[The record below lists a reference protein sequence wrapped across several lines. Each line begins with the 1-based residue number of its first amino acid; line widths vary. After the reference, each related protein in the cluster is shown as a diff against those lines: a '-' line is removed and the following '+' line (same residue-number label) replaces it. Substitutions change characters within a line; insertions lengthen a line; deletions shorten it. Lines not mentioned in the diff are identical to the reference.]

1 MENAYTRRAK
11 ARKIRQDAA
20 EEAFLRSHPEQINN
34 GEESTYR
41 SSDNQLNYIAN
52 FTKGLPR
59 NTDRPELGEVG
70 EVDPKAYRMLLKALA
85 SGNPDDF
92 EKIPLGGTRKFT
104 NPQAGLAF
112 DLEGP
117 DCHAVTIPPAP
128 RIDSAENSAE
138 MGELYWMAL
147 LRDVHCKYF
156 DSNDAYGD
164 NDEIKQ
170 KVNLAAE
177 SMSNEFSDFRG
188 PKDQNGKVTSATLF
202 RGFAPGDLVG
212 PYISQFLLKGNSDK
226 ALNLTEKD
234 GYIRFGTQKI
244 DQRQKT
250 AVAGKDY
257 MTDEDCWRKVQSG
270 VDTSGQDE
278 FEKKPLFIRNLR
290 DLATYVHFDAL
301 YQAYLNACLYLLSE
315 MKEKKM
321 TGIVPLEMRGIG
333 GKKFE
338 FPVDRGNPY
347 VDSVNQI
354 GFSTFGG
361 PHILSLVTEVATRA
375 LKAVWYQKW
384 FVHRRLR
391 PEEFG
396 GRVHFHLKSDR
407 KLYPMIDREI
417 LDSLQ
422 TGLLSKYFP
431 NNGTYLLPM
440 AFPEGSP
447 THPAYGAGHA
457 TVAGACVTILK
468 AWFDES
474 FPIENPLI
482 ASDDGTC
489 LVDYNGADKGKLTVG
504 GELNKLA
511 ANISIGR
518 NAAGVHWRTD
528 YAESLKLGEAVAI
541 GLLQEQKT
549 SYNENFNFSLTKFD
563 GTTISI

>member
-234 GYIRFGTQKI
+234 GYIRFGTQK
-244 DQRQKT
+244 
-250 AVAGKDY
+250 
-257 MTDEDCWRKVQSG
+257 
-270 VDTSGQDE
+270 
-278 FEKKPLFIRNLR
+278 N
-290 DLATYVHFDAL
+290 
-301 YQAYLNACLYLLSE
+301 
-315 MKEKKM
+315 
-321 TGIVPLEMRGIG
+321 
-333 GKKFE
+333 
-338 FPVDRGNPY
+338 
-347 VDSVNQI
+347 
-354 GFSTFGG
+354 
-361 PHILSLVTEVATRA
+361 
-375 LKAVWYQKW
+375 
-384 FVHRRLR
+384 
-391 PEEFG
+391 
-396 GRVHFHLKSDR
+396 
-407 KLYPMIDREI
+407 
-417 LDSLQ
+417 
-422 TGLLSKYFP
+422 
-431 NNGTYLLPM
+431 
-440 AFPEGSP
+440 
-447 THPAYGAGHA
+447 
-457 TVAGACVTILK
+457 
-468 AWFDES
+468 
-474 FPIENPLI
+474 
-482 ASDDGTC
+482 
-489 LVDYNGADKGKLTVG
+489 
-504 GELNKLA
+504 
-511 ANISIGR
+511 
-518 NAAGVHWRTD
+518 
-528 YAESLKLGEAVAI
+528 
-541 GLLQEQKT
+541 
-549 SYNENFNFSLTKFD
+549 
-563 GTTISI
+563 